1 MADIPDLVQRL
12 SRSSTAVSDPELR
25 VGLLRETV
33 RGLDAEGL
41 ADLMTVV
48 LLTSRPLRPEH
59 GDLMLALGV
68 ALADPLLDEVRR
80 DAADIA
86 AFRGQHDVAR
96 VLRKHELRE
105 SEVPPKVPDFGRG
118 RTLTL
123 GERKSVA
130 RTQDRRLIVKALHDP
145 HPDVIRILLLNPR
158 VTEEDV
164 VRIAAMRPTDPAIL
178 RVIFR
183 TVKWVIRYRV
193 RRTLIYNPH
202 TPLDIALCLT
212 PHLNEQDTKAVAD
225 AGSIRSEI
233 REACRTNLDG
243 APLWH

>member
-1 MADIPDLVQRL
+1 MHGTH
-12 SRSSTAVSDPELR
+12 RSD
-25 VGLLRETV
+25 
-33 RGLDAEGL
+33 
-41 ADLMTVV
+41 
-48 LLTSRPLRPEH
+48 
-59 GDLMLALGV
+59 
-68 ALADPLLDEVRR
+68 
-80 DAADIA
+80 
-86 AFRGQHDVAR
+86 DVAR
-96 VLRKHELRE
+96 ILRKSGDSE
-105 SEVPPKVPDFGRG
+105 SDVPPKVPDFGRG

-145 HPDVIRILLLNPR
+145 HPDVIQILLQNPR

-202 TPLDIALCLT
+202 TPLDIALSLT
-212 PHLNEQDTKAVAD
+212 PLLNEQDTKAVAD
-225 AGSIRSEI
+225 AGSIRSEV
-233 REACRTNLDG
+233 RDACRLSLAG